1 MSLHMGRDMETI
13 TPRVVALEATTME
26 ENSTPANLTTAILV
40 ATEALVALFLTK
52 ANIPPTRIITLDV
65 MRGVAMVT
73 ARSITGN
80 ILRVTTTPTVALWV
94 MASTETDIMVQS
106 IMVEATMSEVPLTT
120 TTTTDMVVT
129 QGVTANMEE
138 TLIVAIDL
146 GVACEK
152 RLG

>member
-13 TPRVVALEATTME
+13 TPRVVALETTTME

-40 ATEALVALFLTK
+40 ATEVMVALFLTK
-52 ANIPPTRIITLDV
+52 ANIPPTRILTLDV

-73 ARSITGN
+73 ARSITGS
-80 ILRVTTTPTVALWV
+80 ILRVTTTPTVAIWV
-94 MASTETDIMVQS
+94 MASTEADIMVQS

-120 TTTTDMVVT
+120 TTTDMAVT
-129 QGVTANMEE
+129 QGVTANLEE